1 MPTLRLL
8 LTFCLIAIVAFAQ
21 EDRTQITTGTYRDVD
36 PMISPDGNSLA
47 FASNR
52 TGHFN
57 IFVFSYKTSGTL
69 QLTQSDKDD
78 RYPNWSADGRKV
90 VFGSSRTGK
99 GDIYETS
106 NDGSSGFLQ
115 LTDAPLLEEYPNYPS
130 DRRGLLYARD
140 STKSGFTQKM
150 QVILSDS
157 LPASTNAVVLAEG
170 DQPRFSP
177 NGSRIVFVS
186 HRTKN
191 DDIWTMTREGSSQT
205 QLTTDDKDD
214 TDPFYSPNGSKIV
227 FSSKRT
233 GNYDIWVMDS
243 DGGNQRQLTFDQADE
258 IQPCWSVG
266 GYIYYTHKVSET
278 ASNIYRIKAPK

>member
-1 MPTLRLL
+1 MHTFRLL
-8 LTFCLIAIVAFAQ
+8 TCLCAVALAAVAQ
-21 EDRTQITTGTYRDVD
+21 EDRTQITTGSQRDVD

-78 RYPNWSADGRKV
+78 RYPNWSADGKKV
-90 VFGSSRTGK
+90 VFGSDRTGK
-99 GDIYETS
+99 RDIYETS

-115 LTDAPLLEEYPNYPS
+115 LTDSPLLEEYPNYPT
-130 DRRGLLYARD
+130 DRKGLLYARAAK
-140 STKSGFTQKM
+140 KSALNRQM
-150 QVILSDS
+150 QVVLADS
-157 LPASTNAVVLAEG
+157 LPAASNAVVLAEG

-177 NGSRIVFVS
+177 SGSHIVFVS

-191 DDIWTMTREGSSQT
+191 DDVWTMTREGSSQT

-214 TDPFYSPNGSKIV
+214 TDPCYSPDGKRII
-227 FSSKRT
+227 FASKRT

-243 DGGNQRQLTFDQADE
+243 DGGSQRQLTFDKADE
-258 IQPCWSVG
+258 TQPSWSIG
-266 GYIYYTHKVSET
+266 GYIYYAHKVSET

>member
-8 LTFCLIAIVAFAQ
+8 ITFCLIAIVAFAQ

-266 GYIYYTHKVSET
+266 GYIYYTHKVSEA

>member
-1 MPTLRLL
+1 MPTLRLFL
-8 LTFCLIAIVAFAQ
+8 CFCVIAIVAFAQ

-90 VFGSSRTGK
+90 VFGSDRTGK

-115 LTDAPLLEEYPNYPS
+115 LTDSALLEEYPNYPS

-157 LPASTNAVVLAEG
+157 LPASSNAVVLAEG

-258 IQPCWSVG
+258 IQPCWSIG

-278 ASNIYRIKAPK
+278 ASNIYRIKAPR

>member
-1 MPTLRLL
+1 MLRFLL
-8 LTFCLIAIVAFAQ
+8 CFCAIGLAVFAQ

-57 IFVFSYKTSGTL
+57 IFIFSYKTSGTL

-90 VFGSSRTGK
+90 VFGSNRTGK

-115 LTDAPLLEEYPNYPS
+115 LTDAALLEEYPNYPS

-157 LPASTNAVVLAEG
+157 LPASSNAVVLAEG

-214 TDPFYSPNGSKIV
+214 TDPYYSPNGSKIV

-258 IQPCWSVG
+258 TQPCWSVG

>member
-1 MPTLRLL
+1 MPILRLL
-8 LTFCLIAIVAFAQ
+8 LCLCAVALVAFAQ

-90 VFGSSRTGK
+90 VFGSNRTGK

-157 LPASTNAVVLAEG
+157 LPASSNAVVLAEG

-214 TDPFYSPNGSKIV
+214 TDPYYSPNGSKIV

-266 GYIYYTHKVSET
+266 GYIYYTHQVSET

>member
-8 LTFCLIAIVAFAQ
+8 LCFCVIALIAVAQ

-90 VFGSSRTGK
+90 VFGSNRTGK

-115 LTDAPLLEEYPNYPS
+115 LTDAALLEEYPNYPS

-157 LPASTNAVVLAEG
+157 LPASSNAVVLAEG

-278 ASNIYRIKAPK
+278 VSNIYRIKAPK

>member
-1 MPTLRLL
+1 MRTLRLL
-8 LTFCLIAIVAFAQ
+8 ACFALITTSALSQ
-21 EDRTQITTGTYRDVD
+21 EDRTQITTGSQRDVD

-57 IFVFSYKTSGTL
+57 IFVFSYKTAGTL

-78 RYPNWSADGRKV
+78 RYPNWSADGKKV
-90 VFGSSRTGK
+90 VFGSDRTGK
-99 GDIYETS
+99 SDIYETS
-106 NDGSSGFLQ
+106 HDGSSGFLQ
-115 LTDAPLLEEYPNYPS
+115 LTDSPLLEEYPSYPS
-130 DRRGLLYARD
+130 DRRGLLYARAA
-140 STKSGFTQKM
+140 TKSVINRKM
-150 QVILSDS
+150 QVVLSDS

-177 NGSRIVFVS
+177 NGSRIAFVS

-214 TDPFYSPNGSKIV
+214 TDPFYSPDGRRIV
-227 FSSKRT
+227 FASKRT

-243 DGGNQRQLTFDQADE
+243 DGGNQRQLTFDSADE
-258 IQPCWSVG
+258 TQPCWSIG

-278 ASNIYRIKAPK
+278 VSNIYRIKAPR

>member
-1 MPTLRLL
+1 MPTFRQFFCFCAIA
-8 LTFCLIAIVAFAQ
+8 LTAFAQ

-90 VFGSSRTGK
+90 VFGSNRTGK

-115 LTDAPLLEEYPNYPS
+115 LTDSALLEEYPNYPS

-157 LPASTNAVVLAEG
+157 LPASSNSVVLAEG

>member
-1 MPTLRLL
+1 MRTLWLL
-8 LTFCLIAIVAFAQ
+8 ACLCAVALAATAQ
-21 EDRTQITTGTYRDVD
+21 EERAQITTGSQRDVD

-57 IFVFSYKTSGTL
+57 IFVFSYRTAGTL
-69 QLTQSDKDD
+69 QLTQGDKDD
-78 RYPNWSADGRKV
+78 RYPSWSPDGKKI
-90 VFGSSRTGK
+90 VFGSDRTGK
-99 GDIYETS
+99 SDIYETS

-115 LTDAPLLEEYPNYPS
+115 LTDAELLEEYPNYLTS
-130 DRRGLLYARD
+130 GRGLLFARD
-140 STKSGFTQKM
+140 AKKGILVRQM
-150 QVILSDS
+150 QVVLANA
-157 LPASTNAVVLAEG
+157 LPASSNTTVLAEG

-191 DDIWTMTREGSSQT
+191 DDIWTMTRDGSSQT
-205 QLTTDDKDD
+205 QLTTDDKAD
-214 TDPFYSPNGSKIV
+214 TDPYYSPDGRRIV
-227 FSSKRT
+227 FASKRT

-243 DGGNQRQLTFDQADE
+243 DGGNQRQLTFDAADE
-258 IQPCWSVG
+258 TQPCWSVG

-278 ASNIYRIKAPK
+278 ASNIYRIKAPR

>member
-8 LTFCLIAIVAFAQ
+8 ITFCLIAIVAFAQ